1 MAKKPKTDE
10 GFSERLKGM
19 LHDWLPWLVQ
29 TQATVTSEPPSLLA
43 GLTADRIH
51 MAISSAEQGDTTD
64 LFTIYRDVLLADTHL
79 QSEVDKRFIAIL
91 GEEPVIQAKSDS
103 PDDVH
108 AADVIRAAVDR
119 VPDFMGLC
127 ADLLWGTIWPLA
139 IVERTYKRADPST
152 GLSLDWNEFIAVPD
166 HLLTWR
172 NSGQLQIALCDPTT
186 GMPNG
191 EFAPAE
197 PSRYIIHRGHLMRTA
212 DNWGGPMRSL
222 VWWFFLKTMDR
233 EWWVR
238 FLDKFGTPFIT
249 GKFDKNDDRSR
260 QVLERAF
267 RMSSKIGGLV
277 VTKDTQVE
285 LVQAQSQ
292 GNAKAFQEFH
302 DACNREISKRVVGQT
317 LSSEAQPTGLGSG
330 TSDLQGQV
338 RGDIGQFDRKKLSQT
353 IRMQLFKPLLRLNG
367 IRGAVPDLI
376 WGQEQTE
383 ETTATATALS
393 SLKTAGLRL
402 ADSAIPV
409 LSKRMG
415 LDLERD
421 AAPEPKEVP
430 TALPPKLGKKKALS
444 SGPPGTRDAVAA
456 SDSIS
461 RESAASLSLVLRG
474 SLAPARQVILES
486 STPEEAETRLLALF
500 TDWSPTKAAEV
511 VETALTAGAWNGV
524 QDG

>member
-1 MAKKPKTDE
+1 
-10 GFSERLKGM
+10 
-19 LHDWLPWLVQ
+19 
-29 TQATVTSEPPSLLA
+29 
-43 GLTADRIH
+43 
-51 MAISSAEQGDTTD
+51 
-64 LFTIYRDVLLADTHL
+64 
-79 QSEVDKRFIAIL
+79 
-91 GEEPVIQAKSDS
+91 
-103 PDDVH
+103 
-108 AADVIRAAVDR
+108 
-119 VPDFMGLC
+119 
-127 ADLLWGTIWPLA
+127 
-139 IVERTYKRADPST
+139 
-152 GLSLDWNEFIAVPD
+152 
-166 HLLTWR
+166 
-172 NSGQLQIALCDPTT
+172 
-186 GMPNG
+186 
-191 EFAPAE
+191 
-197 PSRYIIHRGHLMRTA
+197 
-212 DNWGGPMRSL
+212 
-222 VWWFFLKTMDR
+222 MDR

-317 LSSEAQPTGLGSG
+317 LSSEAQSTGLGSG

-338 RGDIGQFDRKKLSQT
+338 RGDIAQFDRKKLSQT

-376 WGQEQTE
+376 WGQEEPE
-383 ETTATATALS
+383 ENGKTATALS

-402 ADSAIPV
+402 ADKAIPV

-415 LDLERD
+415 LELERD
-421 AAPEPKEVP
+421 QEPKSDH
-430 TALPPKLGKKKALS
+430 LPPVMPPKPGKTKALS
-444 SGPPGTRDAVAA
+444 SGPPSNRDAVAA

-461 RESAASLSLVLRG
+461 REAAASLSLVLRG

-486 STPEEAETRLLALF
+486 ATPQEAQSKLLALF
-500 TDWSPTKAAEV
+500 TDWSPARAAEV
-511 VETALTAGAWNGV
+511 VETALTAGAWNGC
-524 QDG
+524 QED